1 MFLIHIFNKSIQSK
15 WGLGILLIACSF
27 FFFFSLPVL
36 INKASLEQAMSISLS
51 IAPGCHP
58 PAGGSDSKYSVCNTG
73 DQGLIPGSERSPG
86 EGNGNPF
93 QHSCLENPT
102 DRGAWWATVYGVSKS
117 QTRLSDWHWL
127 FPHYNEGVERLK
139 QLLSGP
145 KNLKYLLSIPLQPKF
160 TNYCTRAYIS
170 FDILTL

>member
-1 MFLIHIFNKSIQSK
+1 M
-15 WGLGILLIACSF
+15 GILLIACSF

-36 INKASLEQAMSISLS
+36 INKASLEQAMSISLLLL
-51 IAPGCHP
+51 AVTLLLV
-58 PAGGSDSKYSVCNTG
+58 AQTVKYSVCNTG
-73 DQGLIPGSERSPG
+73 DQGLIPGSGRSPG

>member
-1 MFLIHIFNKSIQSK
+1 M
-15 WGLGILLIACSF
+15 GILLIACYF
-27 FFFFSLPVL
+27 FFLSLPVL

-58 PAGGSDSKYSVCNTG
+58 PAGGSDSKESVCNTG
-73 DQGLIPGSERSPG
+73 DQGLIPGSGRSPG
-86 EGNGNPF
+86 EGNGNPL
-93 QHSCLENPT
+93 QHSCLRIPQTEEP
-102 DRGAWWATVYGVSKS
+102 GGLQSMGSQS

-127 FPHYNEGVERLK
+127 FPYYNERVESLK

-160 TNYCTRAYIS
+160 TNYCTRACIS